1 MAKFWQENLSS
12 AISYGK
18 DMTDYS
24 KSKRLILNRD
34 ILGAMIKCVLW
45 LAVVDMV
52 SVADG
57 QVKPVCFH
65 NASIC

>member
-1 MAKFWQENLSS
+1 MAKFWQQNLSS
-12 AISYGK
+12 TISYGK

-34 ILGAMIKCVLW
+34 ILEAVIKCVLR
-45 LAVVDMV
+45 LAVADIV

-57 QVKPVCFH
+57 QVKSVCFH
-65 NASIC
+65 HASIC